1 MKNINKLFLLIIATV
16 LVLASCRNEDLVR
29 FPELEDGANV
39 RVVVDPNSSFFNF
52 ENLEAAR
59 FKYDVYSLN
68 TNIEKV
74 DIFIYFVP
82 INGDPQVRKLLETFT
97 QADFDAGNGK
107 ISREYSA
114 QQMVDLFGLGSLD
127 NLAGGDAFNFRNV
140 TTLANGRVFSDSTIV
155 SDAPAFGTNRPGSIT
170 ANIIAAT
177 ASTSFTS
184 SFSTFVGCPSS
195 LGGRYKVV
203 TTATSTDGCCP
214 TEITVEYETTITQTG
229 ATNYTLTDFSSGT
242 YAAWYCAPYALCAST
257 FEGLGATALDVC
269 GSVSLAAP
277 YWGSA
282 GEGSV
287 DDGTGVITIQW
298 ANVFGDAGTSVFT
311 PL

>member
-1 MKNINKLFLLIIATV
+1 MNKLNKLFLLTIATMLI
-16 LVLASCRNEDLVR
+16 LVSCRNEDAIR
-29 FPELEDGANV
+29 FPAFEDGANV
-39 RVVVDPNSSFFNF
+39 RVVIDPNASFFNF
-52 ENLEAAR
+52 ENLDAAR
-59 FKYDVYSLN
+59 FKYDVYSAN

-82 INGDPQVRKLLETFT
+82 INGDPQVKKLLETFT

-107 ISREYSA
+107 ISREYTA
-114 QQMVDLFGLGSLD
+114 QEMVDLFELGSLD
-127 NLAGGDAFNFRNV
+127 QLAGGDAFNFRNE
-140 TTLANGRVFSDSTIV
+140 TTLTNGRVFSDSTIV
-155 SDAPAFGTNRPGSIT
+155 SEAPAFGTNRPGSIT

-184 SFSTFVGCPSS
+184 SFSTFVGCPSN

-203 TTATSTDGCCP
+203 TTATSTDACCP
-214 TEITVEYETTITQTG
+214 DEITVEYETAITQTG

-242 YAAWYCAPYALCAST
+242 YAAWYCAPYGLCAAT

-269 GSVSLAAP
+269 GKVSLSAT
-277 YWGSA
+277 YWGST
-282 GEGSV
+282 GEGTV
-287 DDGTGVITIQW
+287 DDATGVITIQW
-298 ANVFGDAGTSVFT
+298 SNGFGDAGTSVFT